1 MISPLGPIGVDLAYG
16 FDKVDITRPS
26 QSGVA
31 APFQAGELLLSR
43 THLSSGVKH
52 EACRRASLAR
62 VGRVVG
68 GGNRV
73 ARCQQAGNPKIAY
86 VNTQAILKSTPGYVT
101 AESTFTKELA
111 TYRVEVQKLQ
121 ASLDSAASDFD
132 QQSVMLSPTQRAA
145 KRKDLQAQQQKLEQR
160 TQELQQKAA
169 TRERELLDPI
179 QTKVNSVIE
188 GVRAAGNYAM
198 IFDVSAPNN
207 GIVTADKSLDLTQR
221 VIQQLKAGS

>member
-1 MISPLGPIGVDLAYG
+1 MKLV
-16 FDKVDITRPS
+16 
-26 QSGVA
+26 
-31 APFQAGELLLSR
+31 
-43 THLSSGVKH
+43 
-52 EACRRASLAR
+52 
-62 VGRVVG
+62 VVG
-68 GGNRV
+68 VWVGMAAASVAGSGPLAAQQTGG
-73 ARCQQAGNPKIAY
+73 PKVAY
-86 VNTQAILKSTPGYVT
+86 VNTQAILKQTPGYVK

-111 TYRVEVQKLQ
+111 NYRVEVQKLQ

-160 TQELQQKAA
+160 TQELQKQAA

-179 QTKVNSVIE
+179 QSKVNSVIE

-207 GIVTADKSLDLTQR
+207 GIVTADKTLDLTQR
-221 VIQQLKAGS
+221 VIQQLKAGT

>member
-1 MISPLGPIGVDLAYG
+1 MKRVVVGVWVGLAALA
-16 FDKVDITRPS
+16 
-26 QSGVA
+26 VA
-31 APFQAGELLLSR
+31 G
-43 THLSSGVKH
+43 TG
-52 EACRRASLAR
+52 SLA
-62 VGRVVG
+62 
-68 GGNRV
+68 
-73 ARCQQAGNPKIAY
+73 AQQAATPKLAY
-86 VNTQAILKSTPGYVT
+86 VNTQAILKQTPGYVK
-101 AESTFTKELA
+101 AESTFTRELA
-111 TYRVEVQKLQ
+111 NYRVEVQKLQ

-132 QQSVMLSPTQRAA
+132 QSSVMLSPTQRAA

-160 TQELQQKAA
+160 TQELQQQAA

-207 GIVTADKSLDLTQR
+207 GIVTADKTLDLTQR

>member
-1 MISPLGPIGVDLAYG
+1 MKLV
-16 FDKVDITRPS
+16 
-26 QSGVA
+26 
-31 APFQAGELLLSR
+31 
-43 THLSSGVKH
+43 
-52 EACRRASLAR
+52 
-62 VGRVVG
+62 VVG
-68 GGNRV
+68 VWVG
-73 ARCQQAGNPKIAY
+73 AALSFAIAESLTAQQGTPAKVAY
-86 VNTQAILKSTPGYVT
+86 VNTQAILKQTPGYVK
-101 AESTFTKELA
+101 AESTFTRELA

-132 QQSVMLSPTQRAA
+132 QQSVMLSPSQRAA

-179 QTKVNSVIE
+179 QSKVNSVIE
-188 GVRAAGNYAM
+188 GVRAAGNYAL

-207 GIVTADKSLDLTQR
+207 GIVTADKTLDLTQR

>member
-1 MISPLGPIGVDLAYG
+1 MKLVVVGVWIGLAAL
-16 FDKVDITRPS
+16 S
-26 QSGVA
+26 VA
-31 APFQAGELLLSR
+31 G
-43 THLSSGVKH
+43 TG
-52 EACRRASLAR
+52 SLA
-62 VGRVVG
+62 
-68 GGNRV
+68 
-73 ARCQQAGNPKIAY
+73 AQQAGNPKIAY

>member
-1 MISPLGPIGVDLAYG
+1 MKLVVVRAWIGLAAL
-16 FDKVDITRPS
+16 S
-26 QSGVA
+26 VA
-31 APFQAGELLLSR
+31 G
-43 THLSSGVKH
+43 TG
-52 EACRRASLAR
+52 SLA
-62 VGRVVG
+62 
-68 GGNRV
+68 
-73 ARCQQAGNPKIAY
+73 AQQAGNPKIAY

-145 KRKDLQAQQQKLEQR
+145 KRKDLQTQQQKLEQR
-160 TQELQQKAA
+160 TQDLQQKAA

>member
-1 MISPLGPIGVDLAYG
+1 MKRVVVGVWVGLAAL
-16 FDKVDITRPS
+16 V
-26 QSGVA
+26 VA
-31 APFQAGELLLSR
+31 G
-43 THLSSGVKH
+43 TG
-52 EACRRASLAR
+52 SLA
-62 VGRVVG
+62 
-68 GGNRV
+68 
-73 ARCQQAGNPKIAY
+73 AQQAGTPKLAY
-86 VNTQAILKSTPGYVT
+86 VNTQAILKQTPGYVK

-111 TYRVEVQKLQ
+111 NYRVEVQKLQ

-145 KRKDLQAQQQKLEQR
+145 KRKDLQTQQQKLEQR
-160 TQELQQKAA
+160 TQELQQQAA

-179 QTKVNSVIE
+179 QNKVNSVIE

-207 GIVTADKSLDLTQR
+207 GIVTADKTLDLTQR

>member
-1 MISPLGPIGVDLAYG
+1 MKPVVVGVWVGLAA
-16 FDKVDITRPS
+16 
-26 QSGVA
+26 VA
-31 APFQAGELLLSR
+31 G
-43 THLSSGVKH
+43 TG
-52 EACRRASLAR
+52 SLA
-62 VGRVVG
+62 
-68 GGNRV
+68 
-73 ARCQQAGNPKIAY
+73 AQQGTAKVAY
-86 VNTQAILKSTPGYVT
+86 VNTQAILKQTPGYVK

-111 TYRVEVQKLQ
+111 NYRIEVQKLQ
-121 ASLDSAASDFD
+121 ATLDSAAADFD

-160 TQELQQKAA
+160 TQELQTQAA

-188 GVRAAGNYAM
+188 GVRAAGNFAM

-207 GIVTADKSLDLTQR
+207 GIVTADKALDLTQR

>member
-1 MISPLGPIGVDLAYG
+1 MKLVVVRVWIGLAAL
-16 FDKVDITRPS
+16 S
-26 QSGVA
+26 VA
-31 APFQAGELLLSR
+31 G
-43 THLSSGVKH
+43 TG
-52 EACRRASLAR
+52 SLA
-62 VGRVVG
+62 
-68 GGNRV
+68 
-73 ARCQQAGNPKIAY
+73 AQAGNPKIAY

>member
-1 MISPLGPIGVDLAYG
+1 MKLAVVGVWVGLTAVSLGVGP
-16 FDKVDITRPS
+16 
-26 QSGVA
+26 VA
-31 APFQAGELLLSR
+31 AQQ
-43 THLSSGVKH
+43 
-52 EACRRASLAR
+52 
-62 VGRVVG
+62 G
-68 GGNRV
+68 GGLKV
-73 ARCQQAGNPKIAY
+73 GY
-86 VNTQAILKSTPGYVT
+86 VNTQTILKQTPGYVK

-111 TYRVEVQKLQ
+111 NYRVEVQKLQ

-145 KRKDLQAQQQKLEQR
+145 RRKDLQAQQQKLEQR
-160 TQELQQKAA
+160 TQELQQQAA

-179 QTKVNSVIE
+179 QNKVNSVIE

>member
-1 MISPLGPIGVDLAYG
+1 MKLVVVGVWVGLAASSVAG
-16 FDKVDITRPS
+16 
-26 QSGVA
+26 SG
-31 APFQAGELLLSR
+31 
-43 THLSSGVKH
+43 
-52 EACRRASLAR
+52 SLA
-62 VGRVVG
+62 
-68 GGNRV
+68 
-73 ARCQQAGNPKIAY
+73 AQQAGNPKIAY
-86 VNTQAILKSTPGYVT
+86 VNTQAILKQTPGYVK

-111 TYRVEVQKLQ
+111 NYRVEVQKLQ

-160 TQELQQKAA
+160 TQQLQQQAA